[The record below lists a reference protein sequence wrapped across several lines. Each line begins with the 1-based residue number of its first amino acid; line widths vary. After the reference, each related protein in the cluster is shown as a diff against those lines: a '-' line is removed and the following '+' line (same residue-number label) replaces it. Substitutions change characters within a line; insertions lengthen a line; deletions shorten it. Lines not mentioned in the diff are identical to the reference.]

1 MAQPPHTLVSSSDSE
16 DGEAPPQLKTIAE
29 LLEEVIKPLSNL
41 NVYADEENAASC
53 SWRSELSN
61 VYLWYASYGSNMWMP
76 RFECYI
82 AGGQVEGMQKP
93 CSGSVN
99 KTLPYQILWKTF
111 PCHIFFGRDSSH
123 SWGPGGVAFLN
134 PERNSQ
140 HKTYMCMYKI
150 SLEQFNDI
158 LFQEN
163 GLSLDAGSS
172 LFDMTTLNAISNEEF
187 SSQEVVKDGWYGNV
201 VYLGKECGIPIVTM
215 TCSPLDIEGFKS
227 GKLPLCAP
235 NKSYANT
242 LIKGLVEGEQLS
254 ESEAIAYIDA
264 AAKSL

>member
-1 MAQPPHTLVSSSDSE
+1 MLINDNLRSSMLD
-16 DGEAPPQLKTIAE
+16 
-29 LLEEVIKPLSNL
+29 
-41 NVYADEENAASC
+41 ADEENAASC

-61 VYLWYASYGSNMWMP
+61 VYLWYASYGSNMWIP
-76 RFECYI
+76 RFDCYI

-99 KTLPYQILWKTF
+99 KTLPNQILWKSF

-140 HKTYMCMYKI
+140 HKTYMCMHKI

-163 GLSLDAGSS
+163 GLSLDVGSS

-201 VYLGKECGIPIVTM
+201 VYLGKEHSIPIITM

-254 ESEAIAYIDA
+254 ESEAIAYVDA